1 MDVTRKTLSFDV
13 SDWPLISFTG
23 TDRAKSLHNL
33 TTQDIKGL
41 PVGAVAEGF
50 VTSPQGKT
58 IGFFTFFVRENAIL
72 LRCAPEGESLALEHF
87 AKYTI
92 FDDASFEVVTDAFEQ
107 RFWLGGNGVESI
119 LEQYVTSNAGGA
131 LGVVDIDLPGVG
143 AVSLARFDEMQV
155 PGVLIIAPKGGMK
168 LAESELAKIAG
179 SVPETGTPALFETL
193 RVLSAWPR
201 FGVEIQADN
210 LPQEIDR
217 DDLAINFRKGCYL
230 GQETV
235 ARLDA
240 LGHVNRILR
249 CFALDSDHL
258 PIDPAILANR
268 PLVNDTGQPV
278 GEIRSTAPGENSQQA
293 VGMALVRVKAME
305 GAIQVAEMPEATL
318 RLMSAAEFRERFKQV
333 FESLL
338 APTRG

>member
-1 MDVTRKTLSFDV
+1 MDVTGKTLAFDV
-13 SDWPLISFTG
+13 SDSPLIAFDG
-23 TDRAKSLHNL
+23 PDRAKSLHNL

-41 PVGAVAEGF
+41 SVGAASDAF

-58 IGFFTFFVRENAIL
+58 IGFFSIYVRDSSIL
-72 LRCAPEGESLALEHF
+72 LRCAPGGESLALAHF

-107 RFWLGGNGVESI
+107 RIWLGNRAVEAI
-119 LEQYVTSNAGGA
+119 AQRYFPAGSSD
-131 LGVVDIDLPGVG
+131 VVDADMPEAG
-143 AVSLARFDEMQV
+143 AVTIARFDALQV

-168 LAESELAKIAG
+168 QAEAALVTIAG
-179 SVPETGTPALFETL
+179 SEPATGESALFERL
-193 RVLSAWPR
+193 RVLAAWPR

-210 LPQEIDR
+210 LPQEM
-217 DDLAINFRKGCYL
+217 DLDATAINFRKGCYL

-249 CFALDSDHL
+249 GFVLDSDHV
-258 PIDPAILANR
+258 PIHAASLANR
-268 PLVNDTGQPV
+268 QLLNEAGQPV
-278 GEIRSTAPGENSQQA
+278 GEIRSAVEGENAQQA

-305 GAIQVAEMPEATL
+305 GVLRVADLDEATL
-318 RLMSAAEFRERFKQV
+318 TLLPISEFRAKFRPLAS
-333 FESLL
+333 SLTDS
-338 APTRG
+338 AGD